1 MEQQRSAY
9 LNIIYNQVLQLS
21 AYVPNL
27 CPKSSLIN
35 RLIND
40 RLLDA

>member
-1 MEQQRSAY
+1 MF
-9 LNIIYNQVLQLS
+9 QLS
-21 AYVPNL
+21 ATATVPNL
-27 CPKSSLIN
+27 ILCPQLKSSLIN